1 MRYSCALTM
10 PTTLY
15 DILEKARAA
24 KQRVAPNEAAVLF
37 AAVVRVAAAQ
47 NATVRARLVQ
57 IDEAGGLHLAPLDDR
72 VAETEPGYAAPELL
86 GKEAP
91 RKSEPRVQ
99 VYAAGALGYEL
110 LTGRTPQQPGA
121 VPGAELAGP
130 LGDIV
135 RMALAPDRRERFGNL
150 AQLQEAVEGVQPRP
164 PAEGERNIFAALRT
178 RFSRPPPEKE
188 AVAKVIDRLHHVGAQ
203 AAALG
208 KAQSRMEAALHQIQ
222 ESVERFEDGQRRA
235 SELQRRK
242 SSSVAPGFLA
252 GAVAALAVLGVAWA
266 LGMVGAPAA
275 FRASSAPD
283 AWRVGPPPAALPAAP
298 PEPPIPAKETAREG
312 TKSSARAPAKEPPK
326 EPAKESPPP
335 ADASTAAA
343 EMDAAVAD
351 DAGALSEAS
360 DGGEA
365 SADAGIAAAADAGAP
380 AQAAPAAPAEKKR
393 RPTQNN
399 EAAMQHALAVSQV
412 RHGETALEQG
422 QTDEALQSFRAA
434 LDSEP
439 AMAAAFRGL
448 GMAYSM
454 QGKSAQALQAYEKYL
469 KLAPRAP
476 DAGDIRSSIKQLRA
490 KAKSGGG

>member
-10 PTTLY
+10 TTLH

-24 KQRVAPNEAAVLF
+24 KQRVAPTEAAVIF
-37 AAVVRVAAAQ
+37 AAVVRLAAAQ

-72 VAETEPGYAAPELL
+72 LAETEPGYAAPELL

-110 LTGRTPQQPGA
+110 LTGRTPPQPGA
-121 VPGAELAGP
+121 LPGAELAGP
-130 LGDIV
+130 LGDIL
-135 RMALAPDRRERFGNL
+135 RMALAPDRRERFANL
-150 AQLQEAVEGVQPRP
+150 AQLHEAVEGVQPRP

-188 AVAKVIDRLHHVGAQ
+188 AVAKVIDRLHHVESQ

-275 FRASSAPD
+275 LRASSAPD
-283 AWRVGPPPAALPAAP
+283 AGPVGPPAAALPAAP

-312 TKSSARAPAKEPPK
+312 TRSSARAPVKE
-326 EPAKESPPP
+326 APPP
-335 ADASTAAA
+335 PDASSAEAA
-343 EMDAAVAD
+343 ELDAAVSDAAAVAEAP
-351 DAGALSEAS
+351 DAGAALPDSGVATAE
-360 DGGEA
+360 
-365 SADAGIAAAADAGAP
+365 DAGTT
-380 AQAAPAAPAEKKR
+380 PAAPAPPVEKKR
-393 RPTQNN
+393 RPAQNN
-399 EAAMQHALAVSQV
+399 QAAMQHALAVSEV

-434 LDSEP
+434 LENEP
-439 AMAAAFRGL
+439 AMALAFRGL

-454 QGKSAQALQAYEKYL
+454 QGKNAEALQAYERYL
-469 KLAPRAP
+469 KLAPTAP

-490 KAKSGGG
+490 RAKSGGG